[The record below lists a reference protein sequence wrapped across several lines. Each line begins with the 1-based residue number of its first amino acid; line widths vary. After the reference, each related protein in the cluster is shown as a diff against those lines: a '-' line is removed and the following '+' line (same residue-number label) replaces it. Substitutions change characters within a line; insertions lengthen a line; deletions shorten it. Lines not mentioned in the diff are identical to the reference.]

1 MDLGTAEF
9 TITGVNQPDR
19 SVAITPPLYA
29 FSTLYTPAEGIQT
42 SAAID
47 FEPTS
52 LVRGTGDEIDSRSTP
67 EALMPESRN
76 RRYWLLKSEPD
87 SYSFDDLLAAPDSTT
102 YWSGVRNYQARNF
115 MRDDMKVGDG
125 VLFYYS
131 GADPAGIVGTAEIVR
146 AGYPDF
152 TAWDTS
158 DGHYDPKTKESD
170 PTWYMVDIRA
180 GKRLKEFLDL
190 PGLRHV
196 RELEKMELL
205 RKGSRLSVQPV
216 RPDEWRT
223 ILRLGGISAPGKPKR
238 KTATR

>member
-1 MDLGTAEF
+1 
-9 TITGVNQPDR
+9 
-19 SVAITPPLYA
+19 
-29 FSTLYTPAEGIQT
+29 
-42 SAAID
+42 
-47 FEPTS
+47 
-52 LVRGTGDEIDSRSTP
+52 
-67 EALMPESRN
+67 MPESRD

-87 SYSFDDLLAAPDSTT
+87 CYSFEDLLAAPQSTT

-152 TAWDTS
+152 TAWDAS
-158 DGHYDPKTKESD
+158 DEHHDSKSRESD
-170 PTWYMVDIRA
+170 PIWYMVDIRA

-216 RPDEWRT
+216 RPEEWET
-223 ILRLGGISAPGKPKR
+223 ILRLGGLAGPGSPKR